1 MRRIRHLEQCDYIVA
16 VGQKTEQVLT
26 LSNQYN
32 CLLQR
37 TYDKD
42 LYPDFSLRLHAKF
55 NSDQMN
61 GIQVMT
67 ELLRNEDS
75 CSCAIVSCKLYRVS
89 EADWSETFISNIS
102 LSASGNRFA
111 GTINQATL
119 STNELSGF
127 ECYAIEVLALRRRK
141 SFNKKIWFNHLGVYD
156 SVIRLRHDVDRLEI
170 LKVDE

>member
-1 MRRIRHLEQCDYIVA
+1 M
-16 VGQKTEQVLT
+16 
-26 LSNQYN
+26 
-32 CLLQR
+32 
-37 TYDKD
+37 
-42 LYPDFSLRLHAKF
+42 
-55 NSDQMN
+55 
-61 GIQVMT
+61 
-67 ELLRNEDS
+67 
-75 CSCAIVSCKLYRVS
+75 
-89 EADWSETFISNIS
+89 
-102 LSASGNRFA
+102 SASGNRFA